1 MPGTMTEI
9 TATATDTDAMVIP
22 ENRIFE
28 MHRIEINNRSNTD
41 IRVRGWEEF
50 TDTDAT
56 AHTTAASPVPLFDYN
71 VASLDAIAVDVK
83 KRVMNQL
90 TLQAAGTNI
99 AAGTPVEVCVDGEWE
114 V

>member
-9 TATATDTDAMVIP
+9 TVTTTDTDAMVIP
-22 ENRIFE
+22 RNRLFE
-28 MHRIEINNRSNTD
+28 MHRVEITNRSNTD

-50 TDTDAT
+50 TDTDGT
-56 AHTTAASPVPLFDYN
+56 VHTTAASQVPLFDYN

-83 KRVMNQL
+83 KRVINQL

-99 AAGTPVEVCVDGEWE
+99 AAGTPVEVRIDGEWE